1 MKKRNV
7 IYSIWAL
14 FSKTQNRQF
23 VGLKRKVNKFLD
35 GPYFPVHLTISDGFI
50 GMEEELIKKMTMSLK
65 KLNTFSIEVDNYGF
79 KNTFFQSL
87 YIKVKKTNELI
98 LRKKIIDGIFNITTT
113 NSYAPHISLYY
124 GEENNKKKKEIISKL
139 PKLKK

>member
-1 MKKRNV
+1 
-7 IYSIWAL
+7 
-14 FSKTQNRQF
+14 
-23 VGLKRKVNKFLD
+23 
-35 GPYFPVHLTISDGFI
+35 
-50 GMEEELIKKMTMSLK
+50 MSLK

-139 PKLKK
+139 PKLKKIIKIRNLCLALNDEKKLRWKIIETFLI